1 MKIDPRYLVDG
12 WSYAHGSY
20 SKEKGGAMCHEGR
33 LHNDGYMTTVVCRIK
48 GDYASCETCEHN
60 PYYNNF
66 VEKNS
71 VVSESITPKYQR
83 LIHPIPDYC
92 TDCKN
97 KSVCKNIQQG
107 IIWCPN
113 KVC

>member
-1 MKIDPRYLVDG
+1 MKIDPRFLADS
-12 WSYAHGSY
+12 WRYAHGHY
-20 SKEKGGAMCHEGR
+20 SNEKDGAMCHEGK
-33 LHNDGYMTTVVCRIK
+33 LYNDGYMTTIVCRIK

-66 VEKNS
+66 VEKNPII
-71 VVSESITPKYQR
+71 SESIAPKYQR
-83 LIHPIPDYC
+83 LIHPIPTYC
-92 TDCKN
+92 VDCQN
-97 KSVCKNIQQG
+97 KSTCRNIESG